1 MNAFPKITHA
11 EARLMSPAELAK
23 LENAA
28 MKRAQVCTVP
38 DSKSLSRAQ
47 LKAQATARAKVKTAA
62 DDAIQAR
69 ILRALS
75 QQAMT
80 MGEIG
85 DFAGIGRHKARIV
98 LHRMMSEGRAEHF
111 RVENATYWRA
121 TP

>member
-47 LKAQATARAKVKTAA
+47 LKAQATARAKVKATA
-62 DDAIQAR
+62 DDAIHAR
-69 ILRALS
+69 IHRALS

-98 LHRMMSEGRAEHF
+98 LHRMVAEGRAEHF